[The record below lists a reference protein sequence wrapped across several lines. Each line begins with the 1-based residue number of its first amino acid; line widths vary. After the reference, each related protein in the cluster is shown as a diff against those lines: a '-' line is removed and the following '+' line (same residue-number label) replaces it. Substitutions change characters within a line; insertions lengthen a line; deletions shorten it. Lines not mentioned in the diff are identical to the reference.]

1 MKKTNLLK
9 VIVDGV
15 AYCYPPGTSYQDIVS
30 DFQGDYA
37 HDILLVNCNGQLR
50 ELQETL
56 DRDCELKMI
65 TAKDEPGMQTYERS
79 VIFLML
85 KAFYDV
91 LGSER
96 LHRISVEFSIS
107 NALFMRASGD
117 FTLDQKLLDQVEARM
132 KDLAA
137 EVIPIRK
144 ENISIDDAAEL
155 FRRSRLY
162 DKARLLNYRLSSHVD
177 VYSIDGFSDYFYGFM
192 VPDTSYLHCF
202 GLEIF
207 SHGFVLRLPDQQD
220 PSHLGAFNPS
230 MKLYRTLYDST
241 LKGETMRLSNVADLN
256 TSISQ
261 GEATQLILA
270 SEALMEKKIG
280 DIAEE
285 ILSRKDVRFVM
296 IAGPSSSGK
305 TTFSQ
310 RLSAQ
315 LWASGMCPHPIA
327 TDNYYK
333 NHADVP
339 KDENGKL
346 DFECL
351 EALDVAQFNDDMV
364 KLLDGET
371 VEIPQ
376 FNFKKGI
383 REYNGDYLTLGSDDI
398 LVIEGIHCLNDL
410 FSQSL
415 PEESKYKI
423 FISCLPTLSID
434 DHNRIPTT
442 DIRLLRRIE
451 RDART
456 RGHSAMATI
465 QMWPSVRQGEEEN
478 IIPFCD
484 SADVVFNSAL
494 VYEIAVLRPYVEPL
508 LYAVPSDCEEYI
520 EAKRLLKFLSYFLPI
535 TADNVPITSLARE
548 FIGGGCYKG

>member
-1 MKKTNLLK
+1 VKTNLFK

-15 AYCYPPGTSYQDIVS
+15 AYSYPPGTSYQDIVA

-50 ELQETL
+50 ELQESL

-65 TAKDEPGMQTYERS
+65 TGKDVPGMQTYERS

-91 LGSER
+91 LGAER
-96 LHRISVEFSIS
+96 LHRISVEFTIS
-107 NALFMRASGD
+107 NAVFMQAKGD

-137 EVIPIRK
+137 QVVPIRK
-144 ENISIDDAAEL
+144 ETVTTDDAAEL

-162 DKARLLNYRLSSHVD
+162 DKARLLNYRLGSHMD

-202 GLEIF
+202 GLETF
-207 SHGFVLRLPDQQD
+207 AHGFVLRLPDQQD
-220 PSHLGAFNPS
+220 PSHLGVFNPS
-230 MKLYRTLYDST
+230 MKLYRTLYDAT
-241 LKGETMRLSNVADLN
+241 LKAETMRLGNVADLN
-256 TSISQ
+256 ASISQ
-261 GEATQLILA
+261 GEATQMILA
-270 SEALMEKKIG
+270 SEALMEKKVG

-285 ILSRKDVRFVM
+285 IISRKDVRFVM

-315 LWASGMCPHPIA
+315 LWAGGMCPHPIA

-339 KDENGKL
+339 KDENGKY

-351 EALDVAQFNDDMV
+351 EALDVKQFNDDMV

-410 FSQSL
+410 FSESL
-415 PEESKYKI
+415 PSESKYKI
-423 FISCLPTLSID
+423 FISCLPTLNID
-434 DHNRIPTT
+434 DHNPIPST
-442 DIRLLRRIE
+442 DVRLLRRIE

-465 QMWPSVRQGEEEN
+465 QMWPSVLQGEAQN

-484 SADVVFNSAL
+484 CADVVFNSAL
-494 VYEIAVLRPYVEPL
+494 DYEVALLRPYVEPL
-508 LYAVPSDCEEYI
+508 LFAVPNDCEEYI
-520 EAKRLLKFLSYFLPI
+520 EAKRLLKLLSYFLPI
-535 TADNVPITSLARE
+535 TSDNVPQTSLARE
-548 FIGGGCYKG
+548 FIGGGCYKA